1 MKQTHENTIA
11 QLTKKL
17 EEMNLLRE
25 NTEKEADSLRKLSSD
40 QTFEQKSLSETIQ
53 LYEEKLDILEKQ
65 LEEERA
71 SHEHAREQIE
81 SLKKQLCEQKTSQV
95 VNFIQ

>member
-1 MKQTHENTIA
+1 MTQTHENTIA
-11 QLTKKL
+11 QLTKQL
-17 EEMNLLRE
+17 EDMNLLRE

-40 QTFEQKSLSETIQ
+40 QTSKQKSFSETIQ
-53 LYEEKLDILEKQ
+53 LYEEKLAILEKQ

-71 SHEHAREQIE
+71 SHEHAKEQIE
-81 SLKKQLCEQKTSQV
+81 SLKNQLCEQKTSQV